1 MLACA
6 AVTVFT
12 TVMVAFRHRRRQA
25 ATVRQTGQRQ
35 AVKLELISIAT
46 DTCPLDGVFYAP
58 AAGTARHA
66 AMFLHGNCHNFYMGP
81 SRFMPQTLVARGI
94 ACLAF
99 NRRGHDM
106 VTSLT
111 GRDIGGGAFQL
122 AAQAHDDNRA
132 AAAWLA
138 GRGFAA
144 PIVIGHSNG
153 AVLAT
158 AYAADHPATPA
169 VVLMSAH
176 RGGPGITARISAA
189 GLFGRDRHDAV
200 IEHAAAMV
208 AQGRG
213 RELMLLPGWWHVAS
227 AESVLDY
234 ATNMPDILDTA
245 PRLAMPVLVLR
256 GDQEPEDLYPAAA
269 FARRCGSPRCD
280 LRILSDCGHFYAGH
294 EQAVSTLVADWL
306 GEVTAP

>member
-1 MLACA
+1 M
-6 AVTVFT
+6 
-12 TVMVAFRHRRRQA
+12 
-25 ATVRQTGQRQ
+25 
-35 AVKLELISIAT
+35 KLELISIAT
-46 DTCPLDGVFYAP
+46 DTHPLDGVFYSP
-58 AAGTARHA
+58 LGGEARHA
-66 AMFLHGNCHNFYMGP
+66 AMFLHGNCHNFYVGP
-81 SRFMPQTLVARGI
+81 SRFMPETLVARGI

-106 VTSLT
+106 VTSLS

-122 AAQAHDDNRA
+122 AAEAHKDNRDA
-132 AAAWLA
+132 ARWLRS
-138 GRGFAA
+138 RGFAA

-189 GLFGRDRHDAV
+189 GLFGRDHHDEV
-200 IEHAAAMV
+200 IARAAALV

-213 RELMLLPGWWHVAS
+213 RELMLLPGWWHVAA

-234 ATNMPDILDTA
+234 ATNMPDILDNA
-245 PRLAMPVLVLR
+245 PRMGMPVLVMR
-256 GDQEPEDLYPAAA
+256 GDHESEDLYPAEM
-269 FARRCGSPRCD
+269 FTRCCVSPRCD
-280 LRILSDCGHFYAGH
+280 LRIVGDCGHFYVGH
-294 EQAVSTLVADWL
+294 EQAVSALVADWL
-306 GEVTAP
+306 CEVVAP